1 MSTVTDLFL
10 QIFNILGTC
19 KLQTKLCSFRRSSQE
34 GCQQSTTG
42 LRHWFCL
49 QSYSWKHIETL
60 LTLKLISAFILY
72 ANHERREYTTKDFH
86 FEPCHIGSA
95 SLLPIIIPVHLKK
108 ESHHEWNQND
118 LGAFQTHWLYYCTT
132 VTFFQKHHRFHISF
146 CISFQQKMVDWSFS
160 WTSNRV
166 QWIQIGLACEFKNY

>member
-118 LGAFQTHWLYYCTT
+118 LCAFQTLWQRWILLLNHSNLLSEASSLSYLILHLIPTENGWLKLLMN
-132 VTFFQKHHRFHISF
+132 FQ
-146 CISFQQKMVDWSFS
+146 
-160 WTSNRV
+160 
-166 QWIQIGLACEFKNY
+166 